1 MSEGE
6 RPEPVPELNWAP
18 KAARRFADRTA
29 DLWEE
34 LLERLPDLPVAP
46 HQTEAEVRAAVAVEV
61 PDGTPPDQDPVLDRA
76 IKELTAPAASI
87 SLLRA
92 AA

>member
-29 DLWEE
+29 GLWAE
-34 LLERLPDLPVAP
+34 LIERLPDLPVAP

-61 PDGTPPDQDPVLDRA
+61 PDEPMPEVDLFA
-76 IKELTAPAASI
+76 Y
-87 SLLRA
+87 LREMTFEH
-92 AA
+92 